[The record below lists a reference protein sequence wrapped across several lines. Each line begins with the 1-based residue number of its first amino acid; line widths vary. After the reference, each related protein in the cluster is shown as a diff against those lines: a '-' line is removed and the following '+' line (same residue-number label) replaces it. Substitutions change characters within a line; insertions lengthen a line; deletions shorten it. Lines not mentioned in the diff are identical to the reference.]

1 VAAALTGAAEASARD
16 GWLLIRR
23 AVETRQSTSRGSDLS
38 WLPVTSPE
46 DLHRHPLL
54 AELRATRDALAAG
67 RPALDRALAAVAPP
81 APDTAVRWAALAAG
95 RAGAELR
102 AALNSRRGLPPSRTC
117 RHIRCCVPSRRP
129 SCTARGSDG
138 EQRRRAWHWRRQ
150 YYPSLSG
157 PLQGQGAPL
166 EGRPAGGRS
175 LTEAQRRIATD
186 WTTAFR

>member
-1 VAAALTGAAEASARD
+1 MTSATAQSSAYDLAHRTRALY
-16 GWLLIRR
+16 
-23 AVETRQSTSRGSDLS
+23 
-38 WLPVTSPE
+38 
-46 DLHRHPLL
+46 LL
-54 AELRATRDALAAG
+54 AHRLL
-67 RPALDRALAAVAPP
+67 
-81 APDTAVRWAALAAG
+81 G
-95 RAGAELR
+95 RAR
-102 AALNSRRGLPPSRTC
+102 
-117 RHIRCCVPSRRP
+117 
-129 SCTARGSDG
+129 G